1 MPRTTILHCE
11 IVDRQETLS
20 LGQLCRSCGV
30 HAEWI
35 TALVEEGI
43 LEPVAGHRGQ
53 WQFAAAHLPRVHAA
67 RRLAHDFELNPAG
80 VALALQLLDEVRDLR
95 ARLDALAQDDVAAR

>member
-11 IVDRQETLS
+11 IVDHHETLS
-20 LGQLCRSCGV
+20 LGQVCRSCGV

-35 TALVEEGI
+35 TALVEEGV
-43 LEPVAGHRGQ
+43 LEPVAGRRGQ
-53 WQFAAAHLPRVHAA
+53 WEFAAAHLPRVHTA

-80 VALALQLLDEVRDLR
+80 IALALQLLDEVRELR
-95 ARLDALAQDDVAAR
+95 ARLDAEARNDITPR